1 MNKQQQSEQ
10 LINEQK
16 QEIERIQ
23 QQATKLAEIGDRL
36 QQKRLETS
44 LTLEEMAVHTM
55 IRVPMLQAIEE
66 GKLEQLPE
74 SVYIQG
80 LLLRYANALGF
91 DGKAIAQEFPVNQKR
106 FKLKNFWLNWPDY
119 FPGCKLKPI
128 HFYGVYLVAI
138 VMGVQTLS
146 QHLNSTVIQTAT
158 QEPEPNAAV
167 LAATNQ
173 AGSANAAA
181 ANPQKSNSGAATAT
195 ENNQRVRV
203 GLTLQDASW
212 VVIEADGKTEFEGM
226 LPSGTERSWEASEKL
241 KVLAGNAGGV
251 LLAVNNG
258 QAEQMGAPGEVIE
271 REVLRSQPQN

>member
-1 MNKQQQSEQ
+1 MNNHQQSEQ
-10 LINEQK
+10 LINEPQ
-16 QEIERIQ
+16 QEEIEMLQ
-23 QQATKLAEIGDRL
+23 HQANKLAEIGDRL
-36 QQKRLETS
+36 RQKRLQAS

-55 IRVPMLQAIEE
+55 IRVPMLQAIEAGE
-66 GKLEQLPE
+66 LARLPE
-74 SVYIQG
+74 PIYIQG

-91 DGKAIAQEFPVNQKR
+91 DGKAIAGDFPVNQKV
-106 FKLKNFWLNWPDY
+106 FNLKKLWLNL
-119 FPGCKLKPI
+119 PGYLPVFKLKPI
-128 HFYGVYLVAI
+128 HFYGIYLVAI

-146 QHLNSTVIQTAT
+146 EHLNSTVIQTAT
-158 QEPEPNAAV
+158 EEPEPKAAV

-173 AGSANAAA
+173 KESANAAA
-181 ANPQKSNSGAATAT
+181 ANSPKSNSGAATAT

-226 LPSGTERSWEASEKL
+226 LPSGTERTWEASEKL

-251 LLAVNNG
+251 LLAINNG

-271 REVLRSQPQN
+271 REVVRSQP